1 MLNRVMGLLL
11 ARDQASL
18 IKLANNHRWTILPK
32 TGYSFAQFK
41 SDDDQSLPFVDDMDA
56 VAVNG
61 AGCAALA
68 YRDE

>member
-1 MLNRVMGLLL
+1 MGLLL
-11 ARDQASL
+11 ARNQASL
-18 IKLANNHRWTILPK
+18 IELAREHGWTILPK
-32 TGYSFAQFK
+32 TGYNFERFK

-61 AGCAALA
+61 GGCAALA